1 MPESLDSS
9 NDQTRDGRVLLTSCG
24 VLRVYIQVVARARC
38 YIVPLSLLFQSPI
51 TFPECR
57 EDANPGQ
64 IIVVSVVV
72 ILIKCVA
79 AVTRSAPSTPALM
92 TGPGR
97 EAAVVAAA
105 AEAERQGGAACH
117 WPEAEAQPRERSQSD
132 ASMLVGR
139 ELRRLSDQFHI
150 EHQAQILRN
159 QRRRSNSTSNARENE
174 RGVERRSWIHRS
186 LSYLGLIDTT
196 PEEYRP

>member
-1 MPESLDSS
+1 MTGTLTPRLRQSS
-9 NDQTRDGRVLLTSCG
+9 
-24 VLRVYIQVVARARC
+24 A
-38 YIVPLSLLFQSPI
+38 
-51 TFPECR
+51 
-57 EDANPGQ
+57 
-64 IIVVSVVV
+64 
-72 ILIKCVA
+72 
-79 AVTRSAPSTPALM
+79 
-92 TGPGR
+92 GPGR